1 MALILHIDTSVEG
14 SSVCLASDAV
24 LLQPA
29 LSNRQKDQPGWL
41 HTSIRQLMEDRK
53 LGMNELEAVA
63 VAIGPGSYTG
73 LRVGLSAAKGLCFAL
88 NIPLIAIST
97 LEMMAFSIDRN
108 EKDAL
113 LCPMIDARRM
123 EVFTAVYDS
132 KLKEVM
138 APCAMILDGTNF
150 DQLLAYHKMIF
161 SGNGS
166 TKLKQVLSH
175 PNAFFSQKASTAED
189 LVHLAGQCFLEKRF
203 ANLAYTEPLYVKEFY
218 SPAR

>member
-14 SSVCLASDAV
+14 SSACLASDSV
-24 LLQPA
+24 LLKPA

-63 VAIGPGSYTG
+63 VTIGPGSYTG

-88 NIPLIAIST
+88 NIPLIAINT
-97 LEMMAFSIDRN
+97 LEMMAFSIDKK
-108 EKDAL
+108 EDDTL

-150 DQLLAYHKMIF
+150 DQLLANHKMIF

-166 TKLKQVLSH
+166 MKLKQVLSN
-175 PNAFFSQKASTAED
+175 PNASFSEKISTAED
-189 LVHLAGQCFLEKRF
+189 MVHLAGQYFLEKRF

-218 SPAR
+218 SPAH

>member
-14 SSVCLASDAV
+14 ASVCLARDSVV
-24 LLQPA
+24 LRSA
-29 LSNRQKDQPGWL
+29 LNNRQKDQPGWL
-41 HTSIRQLMEDRK
+41 HTSIRQLMADMD

-73 LRVGLSAAKGLCFAL
+73 LRVGLSAAKGFCFAL
-88 NIPLIAIST
+88 NIPLIAVNT
-97 LEMMAFSIDRN
+97 LEMMAFSVAEKRN
-108 EKDAL
+108 DAL

-132 KLKEVM
+132 ELKEVM

-150 DQLLAYHKMIF
+150 AQLLARHKMIF

-166 TKLKQVLSH
+166 AKLKQVLSH
-175 PNAFFSQKASTAED
+175 PNASFSEKTATAED
-189 LVHLAGQCFLEKRF
+189 MVYLAGQYFLEKRF

-218 SPAR
+218 SPAH